1 MAFENTRVLA
11 KTLLQIG
18 YDAEAGIV
26 FVECFDN
33 HNQIAIQK
41 MRTACNEIDFLKM

>member
-18 YDAEAGIV
+18 YDAEIGIV
-26 FVECFDN
+26 FDGCFDSLD
-33 HNQIAIQK
+33 QIDMQK

>member
-18 YDAEAGIV
+18 CDAEAGIV
-26 FVECFDN
+26 FVGCFDN
-33 HNQIAIQK
+33 LEQIATQK
-41 MRTACNEIDFLKM
+41 MRTACNEIDCLKM

>member
-18 YDAEAGIV
+18 YDAEIGIV
-26 FVECFDN
+26 FDGCFDN
-33 HNQIAIQK
+33 LDQIAIQK
-41 MRTACNEIDFLKM
+41 MRAACNEIDFLKM